1 MNGTEIGQ
9 QQGVAPICLA
19 DVVKSAASA
28 EHALE
33 CLAEARPTMT
43 VADLA
48 AAIEVEVLE
57 LAWDETR
64 HYNVLKRTIAMLAR
78 LMCAVGGDAG
88 VTLEAARA
96 RLARGEEKARPD
108 PADFPAMPRF

>member
-1 MNGTEIGQ
+1 MNGVEVGPQ
-9 QQGVAPICLA
+9 EGVSPICLA

-33 CLAEARPTMT
+33 CLAEVQPTMT

-57 LAWDETR
+57 LAWDETH

-78 LMCAVGGDAG
+78 LMCAVGGDSR
-88 VTLEAARA
+88 VTLEAACL
-96 RLARGEEKARPD
+96 RLARREEKASPD